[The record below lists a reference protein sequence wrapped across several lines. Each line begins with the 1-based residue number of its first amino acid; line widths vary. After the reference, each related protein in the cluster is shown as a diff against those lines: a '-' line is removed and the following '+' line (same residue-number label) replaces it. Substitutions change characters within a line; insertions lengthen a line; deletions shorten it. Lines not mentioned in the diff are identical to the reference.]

1 MKELTTYITEKLK
14 INKNSIINQDFKK
27 VTDKIA
33 FMCGWPSAG
42 KEDDDDPSKF
52 EFDGKFTETH
62 LDPKKDVSNA
72 YIAAIYNWVHSNHVT
87 DFDAY
92 ADHFVLESGESNRY
106 VVKMF
111 KHNPKLAD
119 EIVYKMTSTL
129 QLINKHVVNIDP
141 KYKDNS
147 IYMFTDENTLI
158 WCDVLDK
165 DDNMIERIFVKK
177 D

>member
-14 INKNSIINQDFKK
+14 INKNSIINQNFKK

-42 KEDDDDPSKF
+42 KEDNDDRSKF
-52 EFDGKFTETH
+52 EFDGEFTETH
-62 LDPKKDVSNA
+62 LEPEKDVSNA
-72 YIAAIYNWVHSNHVT
+72 YIAAIYNWVHSNHVN

-92 ADHFVLESGESNRY
+92 ADHFELESVESNRY

-111 KHNPKLAD
+111 KHDPKLVE

-141 KYKDNS
+141 KYKDDS

>member
-14 INKNSIINQDFKK
+14 INKDSNINQDLRK
-27 VTDKIA
+27 VADKIA
-33 FMCGWPSAG
+33 FMCGWPAAG

-62 LDPKKDVSNA
+62 LDPKKDASNA
-72 YIAAIYNWVHSNHVT
+72 YIVVIDNWVHINHVT

-92 ADHFVLESGESNRY
+92 ADHFVLESAESNRY
-106 VVKMF
+106 VVEMF
-111 KHNPKLAD
+111 KDAPKLVKQIMD
-119 EIVYKMTSTL
+119 KMTSTQ
-129 QLINKHVVNIDP
+129 QLFNKYKVHINP
-141 KYKDNS
+141 KYNDNS

-158 WCDVLDK
+158 FCDVLDK
-165 DDNMIERIFVKK
+165 DAGMVERVFVKK